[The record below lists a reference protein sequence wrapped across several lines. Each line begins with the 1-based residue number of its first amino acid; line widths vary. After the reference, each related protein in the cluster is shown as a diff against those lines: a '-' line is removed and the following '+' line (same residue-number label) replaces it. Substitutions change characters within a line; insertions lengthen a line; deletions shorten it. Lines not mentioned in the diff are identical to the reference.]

1 MDPRLDIDSTEV
13 NLEKIQNIWQTL
25 SKILLFS
32 MPFVFLVYFY
42 FQPLAAN
49 LSMAWE
55 ALTSDGSGISSIE
68 VITRPLFFTFWQATL
83 STLLTILVGF
93 PAAYIFAKYKFW
105 GKSVFRLLMT
115 LPFIMPTIVVAS
127 GFNALLGAKGW
138 LNVLLQYIFS
148 LDQPPIQIM
157 NTLVAIL
164 IAHVFYNTTVFIRVV
179 GGAWS
184 QLDPRYEFTARTLGA
199 SNLKVWKHITI
210 PLLKPAILSAILLVF
225 LFNFTSFA
233 VILLLGGPMFATLEV
248 EIYIQAM
255 HLLNMPVAG
264 ILSVIQLISTL
275 VLTIIYTKLINRKNV
290 SLNYRNPKELEK
302 PIKSWF
308 EKVSISVYLFFLG
321 LLFVS
326 PLFSLFLR
334 SFIRAESIQK
344 ASGEISSL
352 FTLSYYQELFIN
364 RRGSLFYVPPIDAM
378 LNSLYFG
385 LITVG
390 IALFLGFLAAKI
402 ISERNLWGRV
412 LDPLLMLPL
421 GTSAVTLGL
430 GFILVFNTPPLDVRS
445 FPLLVPIVHSLVA
458 LPFVVRIIQPVI
470 RSIPLSL
477 KNSAQVLGA
486 SPWKTWWQ
494 IEFPIIF
501 KATVS
506 AALFAF
512 TISLGEFGATTFI
525 SRPEMPTIPIAIY
538 RYLSQPGSLNYG
550 QAMAMSTILMVTCA
564 IAIYLIERL
573 ELPKIKEF

>member
-1 MDPRLDIDSTEV
+1 MDPGLDIDCVEV
-13 NLEKIQNIWQTL
+13 NLERIQKNWRPLTE
-25 SKILLFS
+25 ILLFS
-32 MPFVFLVYFY
+32 FPFVFLVYFY
-42 FQPLAAN
+42 FQPLVAN
-49 LSMAWE
+49 FSMAWK
-55 ALTSDGSGISSIE
+55 AMTSTGTSISSMEI
-68 VITRPLFFTFWQATL
+68 ITRPLIFTFWQAAL
-83 STLLTILVGF
+83 STLLTLLIGF

-127 GFNALLGAKGW
+127 GFNALLGPKGW
-138 LNVLLQYIFS
+138 LNILLQSLFS

-184 QLDPRYEFTARTLGA
+184 QLDPKYEFTARTLGA
-199 SNLKVWKHITI
+199 SPQNVWRHVTL
-210 PLLKPAILSAILLVF
+210 PLLKPAIYSAILLVF

-255 HLLNMPVAG
+255 HLLNLPVAG
-264 ILSVIQLISTL
+264 ILSAIQLLCTL
-275 VLTIIYTKLINRKNV
+275 VMTIIYSNLINKKTI
-290 SLNYRNPKELEK
+290 SLTYRNPEELEK
-302 PIKSWF
+302 PIKTWG
-308 EKVSISVYLFFLG
+308 ERGLIIIYLVFLG
-321 LLFVS
+321 ILFVS

-334 SFIRAESIQK
+334 SFIRTESIQNS
-344 ASGEISSL
+344 SGELSSI
-352 FTLSYYQELFIN
+352 FTLSYYQELFVN

-378 LNSLYFG
+378 FNSLYFG
-385 LITVG
+385 LFTVG
-390 IALFLGFLAAKI
+390 IALFFGFLAAKI

-430 GFILVFNTPPLDVRS
+430 GFILVFNSPPLDVRS
-445 FPLLVPIVHSLVA
+445 FPLLIPIVHSLVA
-458 LPFVVRIIQPVI
+458 LPFVVRILQPVI

-477 KNSAQVLGA
+477 KYSAQVLGA
-486 SPWKTWWQ
+486 SPWKTWWL

-525 SRPEMPTIPIAIY
+525 SRPEMPTIPVAIY

-564 IAIYLIERL
+564 IAIFLIERL